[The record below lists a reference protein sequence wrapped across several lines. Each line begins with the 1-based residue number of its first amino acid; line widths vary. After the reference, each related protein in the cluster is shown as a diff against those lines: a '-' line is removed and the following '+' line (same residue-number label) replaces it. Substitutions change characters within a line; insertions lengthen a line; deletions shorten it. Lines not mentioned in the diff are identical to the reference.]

1 MFESYQGCFN
11 FSGADH
17 QDDRSVD
24 RHQGRHQLQHDQRP
38 SVGGIDQALQET
50 LSGLAKTHLR
60 PQTIPSAKRS
70 QRGSILVD
78 FLMRLK
84 Y

>member
-1 MFESYQGCFN
+1 VFESYQGCFN

-24 RHQGRHQLQHDQRP
+24 RHQGRHQLQHDQRT
-38 SVGGIDQALQET
+38 SVGRADKALQEKI
-50 LSGLAKTHLR
+50 SGDGKTHLR

-78 FLMRLK
+78 FLMR
-84 Y
+84 